1 MDEGYGFYCSDPRGA
16 RVYDPLNQCYIDYQA
31 HMEYELQRYHWNS
44 RNRCFYPPCGCCENR
59 WCQHHRQ
66 QVENRRTA
74 QAVGSLIEVTT
85 WLQQCLIFPSL
96 SKQGLELNIADFESD
111 GSHSN
116 EILAVDQKILFD
128 WIFHILRTEKDI
140 SLFSSFCLHKIALTQ
155 KKQMKLYNGIQ
166 NKTDDL
172 LHEIYF
178 KPKAL

>member
-1 MDEGYGFYCSDPRGA
+1 MSVEKSKCVGKVESEEALEEDYKLICEENKVTRKDENVESSESEEYEEESMDEGYGFYCSDPRGA

-85 WLQQCLIFPSL
+85 
-96 SKQGLELNIADFESD
+96 
-111 GSHSN
+111 
-116 EILAVDQKILFD
+116 
-128 WIFHILRTEKDI
+128 
-140 SLFSSFCLHKIALTQ
+140 
-155 KKQMKLYNGIQ
+155 
-166 NKTDDL
+166 
-172 LHEIYF
+172 
-178 KPKAL
+178 